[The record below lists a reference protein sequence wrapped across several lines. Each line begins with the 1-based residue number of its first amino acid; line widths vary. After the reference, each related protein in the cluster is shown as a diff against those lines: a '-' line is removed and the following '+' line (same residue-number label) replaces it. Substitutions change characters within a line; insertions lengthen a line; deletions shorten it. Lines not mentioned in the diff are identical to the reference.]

1 MRVNL
6 ENTKNFLSNKIT
18 LLMIMVCFV
27 FCIQVFSLFKNE
39 DETQKVNYIKK
50 EIIDLKKDV
59 DKIYNHY
66 DALGVKIDTF
76 KAEVEKIHK
85 SVNINNI
92 KIENL
97 KQYEKDKKNS
107 FKSYSAR
114 MWEQYFA
121 DRYAKKDNSSKEAGK

>member
-1 MRVNL
+1 MLGLLNWTVTVKFQKMRVNL
-6 ENTKNFLSNKIT
+6 ENTKNFLSNKMT

-76 KAEVEKIHK
+76 KSEVKKIHK

-92 KIENL
+92 KVENL

-107 FKSYSAR
+107 F
-114 MWEQYFA
+114 
-121 DRYAKKDNSSKEAGK
+121 

>member
-1 MRVNL
+1 M
-6 ENTKNFLSNKIT
+6 ENIKDSLHNKMT
-18 LLMIMVCFV
+18 LLMIMLCFV

-50 EIIDLKKDV
+50 EIKELKQDV
-59 DKIYNHY
+59 NKIYSNY
-66 DALGVKIDTF
+66 DSLGVKIDTF
-76 KAEVEKIHK
+76 KKQVEGIHK
-85 SVNINNI
+85 SVKINNI

-107 FKSYSAR
+107 FKSYTAS

-121 DRYAKKDNSSKEAGK
+121 DRYAKKTSSPTESGR